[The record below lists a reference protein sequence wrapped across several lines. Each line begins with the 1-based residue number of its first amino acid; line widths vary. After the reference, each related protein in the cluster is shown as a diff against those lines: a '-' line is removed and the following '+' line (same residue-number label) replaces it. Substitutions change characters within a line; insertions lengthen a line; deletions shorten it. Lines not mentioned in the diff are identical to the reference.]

1 MIVDEMQ
8 RSHCVQVPAEDI
20 KEVEL
25 AALNGVEAGVGA
37 ALGKTSFITRR
48 EKEAAIKTVSH

>member
-1 MIVDEMQ
+1 MQ

-25 AALNGVEAGVGA
+25 AALNGMEAGVGA